1 MGRRTGL
8 GQCVDG
14 TFRPAAQVP
23 ALKWAPRATC
33 LAELVPAMV
42 LVPPH
47 PPSAPAAWDLLA
59 TEGCLS
65 QGPWRKALGLLTEQV
80 SSLSYERGDA
90 QQGD

>member
-23 ALKWAPRATC
+23 ALKWAPRAMC

-42 LVPPH
+42 LAPRPLPAPRPPCPCCVGFAGYRGLPLPRALEKGSRPPH
-47 PPSAPAAWDLLA
+47 
-59 TEGCLS
+59 
-65 QGPWRKALGLLTEQV
+65 
-80 SSLSYERGDA
+80 
-90 QQGD
+90 